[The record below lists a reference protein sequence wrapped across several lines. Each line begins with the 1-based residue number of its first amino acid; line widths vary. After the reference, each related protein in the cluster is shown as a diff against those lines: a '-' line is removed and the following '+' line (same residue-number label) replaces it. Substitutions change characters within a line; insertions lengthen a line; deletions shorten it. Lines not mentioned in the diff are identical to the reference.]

1 MTSTGFRWKFH
12 GEVVPNLDLEVW
24 IKFGPED
31 ITRRVFI
38 CREEHMPRQGSSKGL
53 SMMEGKD
60 AYPAGRE
67 RGRAVVSAFT
77 NAVTRSQRLWL
88 LDWGLERR

>member
-38 CREEHMPRQGSSKGL
+38 CREEHMLRQGSSKGL
-53 SMMEGKD
+53 SIDGGEGRVSS
-60 AYPAGRE
+60 RE
-67 RGRAVVSAFT
+67 RARQSGGECIHKRCDQITKALA
-77 NAVTRSQRLWL
+77 A
-88 LDWGLERR
+88 GLGP